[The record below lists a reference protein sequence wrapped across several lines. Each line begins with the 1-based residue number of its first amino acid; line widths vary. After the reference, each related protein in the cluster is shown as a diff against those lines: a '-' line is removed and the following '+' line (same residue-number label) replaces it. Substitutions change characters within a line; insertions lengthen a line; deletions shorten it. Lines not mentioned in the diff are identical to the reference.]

1 MLVVGLTGGIGSGKS
16 TLGTLLAQRGAH
28 LVDADE
34 LGRMALEPGEP
45 AWRSVVGQFGKEILI
60 PGSMNIDRRRLAEMV
75 FADPKKL
82 AVLNEIVH
90 PVILARIADVLES
103 LEGTDSIVV
112 IDAALLDE
120 IGLSDAV
127 GKLIVVV
134 AESDIR
140 LERLMRERDMS
151 EAEVQA
157 RMDAQADTMEVARK
171 ADFVVRNDWSIEKLE
186 VEAERL
192 WDQLRALPQP

>member
-16 TLGTLLAQRGAH
+16 TLGALLEQRGAQ

-34 LGRMALEPGEP
+34 LGRLALDPGQP
-45 AWRSVVGQFGKEILI
+45 AWHAVVGQFGKEILI
-60 PGSMNIDRRRLAEMV
+60 PGTMDIDRRRLAKMV
-75 FADPKKL
+75 FADPHKL

-90 PVILARIADVLES
+90 PVILSRIADALES

-112 IDAALLDE
+112 IDAALLYE
-120 IGLSDAV
+120 IGLADAV

-140 LERLMRERDMS
+140 IERLMRDRNMS
-151 EAEVQA
+151 QEEVQA
-157 RMDAQADTMEVARK
+157 RIDAQADSSQVAGK
-171 ADFVVRNDWSIEKLE
+171 ADFVVCNDWSIEKLE
-186 VEAERL
+186 AEAQRL
-192 WDQLRALPQP
+192 WDHLRELPQP